1 MLQTRTS
8 TWCLEE
14 EDRNTDSGLE
24 VLMFT
29 MRELEFAVASH
40 CRLTKL
46 LLQALSCAP
55 KRDLPQIYSDTLSLV
70 NDIDGWHF
78 GLYE

>member
-1 MLQTRTS
+1 
-8 TWCLEE
+8 
-14 EDRNTDSGLE
+14 
-24 VLMFT
+24 MFT